1 MFVDH
6 LSRIVVVPL
15 TRDEIVFRLH
25 HRAPRQIER
34 FASGN
39 ARMRP
44 VHHPGDNK
52 PVPATERRIDRK
64 TAVLDVGQQMGE
76 IALKRKNTVVLTE
89 GVDKRGIRR

>member
-6 LSRIVVVPL
+6 LSRIVVVAL
-15 TRDEIVFRLH
+15 VGDEIVFRLH

-52 PVPATERRIDRK
+52 PVPAAERRVDRK
-64 TAVLDVGQQMGE
+64 TAFLDVGQKMGA
-76 IALKRKNTVVLTE
+76 IALKRKDTVVLAE
-89 GVDKRGIRR
+89 RIDKPGI